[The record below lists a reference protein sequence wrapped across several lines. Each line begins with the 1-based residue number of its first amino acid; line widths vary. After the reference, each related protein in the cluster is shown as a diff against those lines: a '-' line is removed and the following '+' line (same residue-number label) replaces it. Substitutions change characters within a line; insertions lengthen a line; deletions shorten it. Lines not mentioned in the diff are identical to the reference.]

1 MFVCEQANSQYA
13 STSEVLQPN
22 TTTLAT
28 MATHNLSG
36 SSMAQQHSLQNHHH
50 HQQQQQQSP
59 SHTVHI
65 SSNPDE
71 SLKELFTRSLSNSVQ
86 MHNNSNNHHLNNRM
100 NNHPGNNQQN
110 GPQNSQLQQHSP
122 TSASGGSLPPRLC
135 QRNFPASFFTPPSQC
150 SSATHSR
157 ESSLDAGTLQ
167 QHQQQQPPFN
177 SPSRVNSKP
186 PTPIS
191 AAALHGS
198 PSPLSSSPASPPT
211 IMSPA
216 AQVNFQQQGTAIL
229 LVNSSGQAVGGPLPS
244 PGTGSVAG
252 KRLTIMHSRAR
263 SLPVTLKN
271 GQQQVFSLP
280 PVHSVP
286 QNVQAS
292 RQVQTNSN
300 STKGT
305 GGIQAT
311 SPQLK
316 SVASQHYR
324 QHSYDINKLQLPE
337 GWSMSFTPTG
347 ERYFLNHKDK
357 STTWEDPRKELLR
370 RELAAAAA
378 NSNNTNNSNSH
389 GSMLGRQALPNY
401 SNTSASSQQQNM
413 LAQQQQLAAT
423 VSTPTV
429 SASASPSS
437 AYPLE
442 FTADL
447 PLPEGWVQ
455 ARTVTTGPS
464 GASTGEV
471 VLVYY
476 VNMNEQTT
484 SWYHPSVQR
493 QLQLKTV
500 TLKQQSSGSIDPP
513 SFLATIQQIQLQ
525 QQQQQQQQQVQ
536 QQQANISNNNNNNNI
551 PSDLLSALENM
562 TTDSSNCSPSDQQ
575 QQQQQLFKQLQQPN
589 MGSSGDQSILR
600 DLQLERERMRQRQGE
615 ILQSPQLMKSG
626 GGNAINNLHN
636 VNNNQNNFLSN
647 SSPSSAF
654 THPNSDPF
662 LSSAALGISQ
672 NHNTSNAN
680 SNSMFSSAVSNHN
693 RQASLDSGLGG
704 SGGSVV
710 MMGGGG
716 QLGTHQ
722 GQPNLFGSEQNLLLN
737 GHHHPQQQ
745 QQQQHQQLQLQ
756 QNQHLFSHHSQQ
768 HSSPAAMT
776 APAGIVPLD
785 EQMMMMT
792 EQQQQ
797 CTPQFSTTQNSNN
810 NGSCN
815 QQQQQEHIDDLSF
828 IDSIDLMPSLDMD
841 ILSDMEELL
850 STPNR
855 DNIMTWL

>member
-13 STSEVLQPN
+13 STSELLPN
-22 TTTLAT
+22 TTTLST

-36 SSMAQQHSLQNHHH
+36 SSMAHHH
-50 HQQQQQQSP
+50 PHQQQQSP

-71 SLKELFTRSLSNSVQ
+71 SLKELFSRSLSNSVQ
-86 MHNNSNNHHLNNRM
+86 MNNNLNNHLRSNNHQV
-100 NNHPGNNQQN
+100 NQQN
-110 GPQNSQLQQHSP
+110 QNQLQNQPNSP
-122 TSASGGSLPPRLC
+122 TSASGSSLPPRLS
-135 QRNFPASFFTPPSQC
+135 QRNFPASFFKPPSQC

-157 ESSLDAGTLQ
+157 ESSLDASTF
-167 QHQQQQPPFN
+167 QHQQQPPFN
-177 SPSRVNSKP
+177 SPSRVSSKP

-211 IMSPA
+211 IMSPVI
-216 AQVNFQQQGTAIL
+216 AQVNLQQQGAAIL
-229 LVNSSGQAVGGPLPS
+229 LLNSNGQPAGPLS
-244 PGTGSVAG
+244 SLGNGSVAG
-252 KRLTIMHSRAR
+252 KRLNVMHSRAR

-280 PVHSVP
+280 PVHNVP
-286 QNVQAS
+286 QNVAS
-292 RQVQTNSN
+292 RQATQTNTLKN
-300 STKGT
+300 T
-305 GGIQAT
+305 GGIQAAA

-370 RELAAAAA
+370 RELAAANA
-378 NSNNTNNSNSH
+378 NNNA
-389 GSMLGRQALPNY
+389 SMLGRQVLPNY

-413 LAQQQQLAAT
+413 LAQQQLTAI
-423 VSTPTV
+423 VSTPSV
-429 SASASPSS
+429 SASASASS
-437 AYPLE
+437 VYPLE

-455 ARTVTTGPS
+455 ARTVTS
-464 GASTGEV
+464 GASGAGSEV
-471 VLVYY
+471 VVYY

-513 SFLATIQQIQLQ
+513 SFMATIQQLQLQ
-525 QQQQQQQQQVQ
+525 QQQ
-536 QQQANISNNNNNNNI
+536 QQQANISNNSNI

-562 TTDSSNCSPSDQQ
+562 TTDSSNCSPNDQQLLQQLQQ
-575 QQQQQLFKQLQQPN
+575 QQQSN
-589 MGSSGDQSILR
+589 MGNSGGQSILR

-626 GGNAINNLHN
+626 GGVNAINN
-636 VNNNQNNFLSN
+636 NNQNSFLSS

-662 LSSAALGISQ
+662 LSSAAIGVSH
-672 NHNTSNAN
+672 NHLSN
-680 SNSMFSSAVSNHN
+680 SNSIFSSAVNSHN
-693 RQASLDSGLGG
+693 RQASLDSGLG

-716 QLGTHQ
+716 QLGGNLNGPT
-722 GQPNLFGSEQNLLLN
+722 NLFGSEQNLLLN
-737 GHHHPQQQ
+737 GHHPHPQQQ
-745 QQQQHQQLQLQ
+745 QQHHQLQ
-756 QNQHLFSHHSQQ
+756 QNQHLFSSHSQQ
-768 HSSPAAMT
+768 HSSPAAMSL
-776 APAGIVPLD
+776 PAVGIVAD
-785 EQMMMMT
+785 DQMMADQCSP
-792 EQQQQ
+792 QQHQLH
-797 CTPQFSTTQNSNN
+797 FNTTQNNN
-810 NGSCN
+810 NGNN
-815 QQQQQEHIDDLSF
+815 QQQQHIDDLSF